1 MLLVHAAGRVE
12 NSLLASQKV
21 LAAGICVSGC
31 DARVIT
37 RYGTRAARSLD
48 SK

>member
-1 MLLVHAAGRVE
+1 MKVADVEASANLLE
-12 NSLLASQKV
+12 ASQMDR
-21 LAAGICVSGC
+21 AAQIGVSGC

-37 RYGTRAARSLD
+37 RYGTATVRLLD